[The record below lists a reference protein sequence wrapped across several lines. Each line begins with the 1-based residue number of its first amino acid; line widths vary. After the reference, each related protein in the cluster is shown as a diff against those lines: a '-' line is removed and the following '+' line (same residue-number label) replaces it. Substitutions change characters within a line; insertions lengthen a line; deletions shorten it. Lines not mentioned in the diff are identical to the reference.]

1 MKRAAVKTA
10 SAFLATGLALSGCGA
25 GTTDRPT
32 SNTSGASGDSGA
44 FDNAAIL
51 RWAVPGNPT
60 SFDPRKAAPLDPV
73 FLDVVYEHLVRRSAA
88 GEIGPGL
95 ATEWTFSDENKV
107 ITLKLRE
114 GVKFHNGEKFDAEA
128 VKASLEAYKKSGAL
142 VTTLSVLDKVE
153 VTGPSEV
160 KLTFSEPAGYMIN
173 VLAGE
178 AGIVVAPGALD
189 AEDLPTKPVGTGPFE
204 IDTLQVGKVTF
215 KKFEGYWNAAETT
228 IGGLEMT
235 VYSDE
240 TTRLRAVKSG
250 QADGTSIT
258 PGQIKEAEAD
268 GLTVVRGPNTTFNGI
283 LLNTSVKGLDN
294 PKVRQALMYAIDR
307 DAISKNLYE
316 GACVSAVQPYQEG
329 FWAHVPELSDVSSYY
344 DPEKAKKLLA
354 EAGLPNGMD
363 ITLEVGPNTSY
374 QILAQALQAQLQKVG
389 IKATIKVLEFQQMIT
404 ARRTGQFTA
413 TVALVQAGRPDP
425 SQFVADFYTKGGA
438 YNPGG
443 FSQDGIGELLAKA
456 RASDDVTERA
466 APMHQIIK
474 EVAAAGPPVI
484 PVCGVTYVAAFRK
497 GVTGLDVPVVGDY
510 HYSSVKISKQ

>member
-10 SAFLATGLALSGCGA
+10 GAFLATGLALSGCGA
-25 GTTDRPT
+25 GTTDQPKSTAAAGAPDT
-32 SNTSGASGDSGA
+32 S
-44 FDNAAIL
+44 AIL

-73 FLDVVYEHLVRRSAA
+73 FLDVVYEHLIGRSAA

-114 GVKFHNGEKFDAEA
+114 GVKFHNGEDFNGEA

-153 VTGPSEV
+153 VTSPTEV
-160 KLTFSEPAGYMIN
+160 KLTFTEPAGYMIN

-189 AEDLPTKPVGTGPFE
+189 APDLPTKPVGTGAFQ

-215 KKFEGYWNAAETT
+215 KKFDGYWNAAETT
-228 IGGLEMT
+228 IGGVEMT

-268 GLTVVRGPNTTFNGI
+268 GMTVIKGPNTTFNGI

-307 DAISKNLYE
+307 ESISKNLYE
-316 GACVSAVQPYQEG
+316 GACVASVQPFQEG
-329 FWAHVPELSDVSSYY
+329 FWANVPELNDVSSSY

-354 EAGLPNGMD
+354 EAGFSNGMEL
-363 ITLEVGPNTSY
+363 TLEVGPNTSY
-374 QILAQALQAQLQKVG
+374 QTLAQALQAQLQQVG
-389 IKATIKVLEFQQMIT
+389 VKATIKVLEFQQMIT
-404 ARRTGQFTA
+404 ARRTGKFTA

-425 SQFVADFYTKGGA
+425 SQFAKDFYMKGGS

-443 FSQDGIGELLAKA
+443 YSLDGLGDLLAKA
-456 RASDDVTERA
+456 RASDDVAERS
-466 APMHQIIK
+466 APMHEIIK
-474 EVAAAGPPVI
+474 KVVETGPPVI

-497 GVTGLDVPVVGDY
+497 GVTGLDVPAVGDY
-510 HYSSVKISKQ
+510 HFNTVKISG

>member
-1 MKRAAVKTA
+1 M
-10 SAFLATGLALSGCGA
+10 
-25 GTTDRPT
+25 
-32 SNTSGASGDSGA
+32 
-44 FDNAAIL
+44 
-51 RWAVPGNPT
+51 PGNPT

-73 FLDVVYEHLVRRSAA
+73 FLDVVYEHLIGRSAA

-114 GVKFHNGEKFDAEA
+114 GVKFHNGEDFNGEA

-153 VTGPSEV
+153 VTSPTEV
-160 KLTFSEPAGYMIN
+160 KLTFTEPAGYMIN

-189 AEDLPTKPVGTGPFE
+189 APDLPTKPVGTGAFQ

-215 KKFEGYWNAAETT
+215 KKFDGYWNAAETT
-228 IGGLEMT
+228 IGGVEMT

-268 GLTVVRGPNTTFNGI
+268 GMTVIKGPNTTFNGI

-307 DAISKNLYE
+307 ESISKNLYE
-316 GACVSAVQPYQEG
+316 GACVASVQPFQEG
-329 FWAHVPELSDVSSYY
+329 FWANVPELNDVSSSY

-354 EAGLPNGMD
+354 EAGFPNGMEL
-363 ITLEVGPNTSY
+363 TLEVGPNTSY
-374 QILAQALQAQLQKVG
+374 QTLAQALQAQLQQVG
-389 IKATIKVLEFQQMIT
+389 VKATIKVLEFQQMIT
-404 ARRTGQFTA
+404 ARRTGKFTA

-425 SQFVADFYTKGGA
+425 SQFAKDFYMKGGS

-443 FSQDGIGELLAKA
+443 YSWTGSATCW
-456 RASDDVTERA
+456 RRR
-466 APMHQIIK
+466 
-474 EVAAAGPPVI
+474 GPAMTSPSVRRR
-484 PVCGVTYVAAFRK
+484 CTR
-497 GVTGLDVPVVGDY
+497 
-510 HYSSVKISKQ
+510 SSRRSWRPGRR